1 MSNSLAP
8 PVLAP
13 SSLYKEE
20 AKRDAT
26 RIRIYNMVLT
36 QIYNKVKAVSRIP
49 GNEKSLWYVI
59 PEFIPGTP
67 RFDMGDAVLYIVW
80 NLRNAG
86 YSVQYTHPNFLWI
99 SWKAYDERYHRV
111 ESPMSQVLNTARN
124 VVISGTTTPTTISHI
139 TQSQPITTAAME
151 IQKRKTPLKKTV
163 EFKPP
168 EATLPP
174 IANPSVA
181 SALYGGAQSSTT
193 AARLPGQLSERHVSF
208 V

>member
-80 NLRNAG
+80 NPV
-86 YSVQYTHPNFLWI
+86 SYTHL
-99 SWKAYDERYHRV
+99 
-111 ESPMSQVLNTARN
+111 
-124 VVISGTTTPTTISHI
+124 
-139 TQSQPITTAAME
+139 
-151 IQKRKTPLKKTV
+151 
-163 EFKPP
+163 
-168 EATLPP
+168 TLPTKR
-174 IANPSVA
+174 IV
-181 SALYGGAQSSTT
+181 
-193 AARLPGQLSERHVSF
+193 
-208 V
+208 